1 MKKACRNTAVGLAA
15 LVLLGISSDRGPA
28 HAQGS
33 EFKIG
38 WILPQVGPVAE
49 VAKQYMD
56 GFEVA
61 LEMINA
67 SGGFGGVKGRLIVCD
82 SQNQESQAVICAK
95 KLINDD
101 QINLLLG
108 ATGTPPTIAIEP
120 TVEATGVPMFALA
133 GGSVAWV
140 PVKKWVFKTFAG
152 NDDQIPAEM
161 DFLKKKGWLKA
172 ALIRDNSVFG
182 NDTSKTAKEIA
193 AKKGVQII
201 TDEVYAPTD
210 TDVTAQV
217 TRIRALNPDV
227 ILNLGQNVATS
238 SLVSRKIVQ
247 LGIATPIILGTNNVV
262 EQFVK
267 LTPES
272 IGQSYFAGSKVVVG
286 EVASN
291 DPLYGPITGFLKRY
305 KEVRGSTANMTA
317 NTPQIADAILFTAT
331 VAKPL
336 GAKAL
341 DRAAMRDAIEGANH
355 VPGIQG
361 FWGFTPTNH
370 ASDFSDGVQIV
381 QYVNNTWKPAK

>member
-1 MKKACRNTAVGLAA
+1 VIALCALA
-15 LVLLGISSDRGPA
+15 LLGILSGRRPA
-28 HAQGS
+28 FAQTN

-61 LEMINA
+61 LDMINA
-67 SGGFGGVKGRLIVCD
+67 SGGFGGIKGRLIVCD

-120 TVEATGVPMFALA
+120 TVDAAGVPMFALA

-161 DFLKKKGWLKA
+161 EFLKKKGWLKA

-182 NDTSKTAKEIA
+182 NDTAKTAKDIA

-210 TDVTAQV
+210 TDITAQV
-217 TRIRALNPDV
+217 TRVRALNPDV
-227 ILNLGQNVATS
+227 ILNLGQNVTTS
-238 SLVSRKIVQ
+238 SMVSKKIVQ
-247 LGIATPIILGTNNVV
+247 LGISTPIILGTNNVV

-286 EVASN
+286 DVPAD
-291 DPLYGPITGFLKRY
+291 DPLYAPITGFLKRY
-305 KEVRGSTANMTA
+305 KEVRGSMEKMTA
-317 NTPQIADAILFTAT
+317 NTPQIADAILFTAV

-336 GAKAL
+336 GAKAM
-341 DRAAMRDAIEGANH
+341 DRATLRDAIEGAKR

-361 FWGFTPTNH
+361 FWGFTPTDH